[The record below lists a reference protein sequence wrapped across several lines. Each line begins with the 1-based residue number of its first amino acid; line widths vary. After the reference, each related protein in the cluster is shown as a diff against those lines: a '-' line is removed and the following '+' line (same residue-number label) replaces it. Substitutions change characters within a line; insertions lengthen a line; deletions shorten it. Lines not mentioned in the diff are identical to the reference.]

1 MAIKNSHWIKL
12 LKLKKYSDALVR
24 TILVANPSNLDPKRI
39 VLGSYEQIMEKEN
52 YLAIDMA
59 TSGVPVS
66 IL

>member
-1 MAIKNSHWIKL
+1 MAIKNRHWLKL

-24 TILVANPSNLDPKRI
+24 TILVANPSKLDPKRI
-39 VLGSYEQIMEKEN
+39 VWGSYEQIIEKEN
-52 YLAIDMA
+52 YLATDMA

>member
-1 MAIKNSHWIKL
+1 MAIKNRHWIKL